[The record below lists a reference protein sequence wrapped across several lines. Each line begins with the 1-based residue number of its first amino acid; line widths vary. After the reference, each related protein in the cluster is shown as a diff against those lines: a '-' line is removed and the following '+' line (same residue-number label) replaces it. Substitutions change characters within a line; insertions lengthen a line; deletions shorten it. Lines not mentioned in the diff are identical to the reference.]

1 MILHRHHNSS
11 IIEEYVVQQ
20 DNANAY
26 LKFFSARFLQMP
38 LLAQQAKDY

>member
-11 IIEEYVVQQ
+11 ITEEYVVQQ

-26 LKFFSARFLQMP
+26 LKFFSARFMQTP
-38 LLAQQAKDY
+38 LLAQQPKDY